1 MSYGWT
7 GRILR
12 VDLTNGT
19 SRIEDI
25 PRPWLEEY
33 LGGRG
38 LGVRLM
44 RDHFRLDPFD
54 PAMPLIF
61 AVGPLC
67 GTSAPT
73 AARLSVVSRSP
84 LTGTIYDCSAGGR
97 FAWRL
102 KAAGLDAL
110 FITGKSAVPVTLAI
124 GPGRAA
130 IQPAGHLWGSDIPAT
145 VAALQEQGSVA
156 AIGPAGENRVL
167 FANIMT
173 GEGNSVGRGGLAER
187 IEC

>member
-1 MSYGWT
+1 MSYAWT

-12 VDLTNGT
+12 IDLTNGT
-19 SRIEDI
+19 ARNEEI
-25 PRPWLEEY
+25 PRQWLEEY

-44 RDHFRLDPFD
+44 RDYFQLDPSD

-61 AVGPLC
+61 TVGPLC

-102 KAAGLDAL
+102 KASGVDAL
-110 FITGKSAVPVTLAI
+110 FITGRSPWPVILTIAPDKVEIVPAVP
-124 GPGRAA
+124 
-130 IQPAGHLWGSDIPAT
+130 LWGCDI
-145 VAALQEQGSVA
+145 
-156 AIGPAGENRVL
+156 
-167 FANIMT
+167 
-173 GEGNSVGRGGLAER
+173 
-187 IEC
+187 

>member
-1 MSYGWT
+1 MNGWT
-7 GRILR
+7 GKLLRI
-12 VDLTNGT
+12 DLTE
-19 SRIEDI
+19 SAIKQEEI
-25 PRPWLEEY
+25 PHQLLVEY

-54 PAMPLIF
+54 PGMPLIF

-73 AARLSVVSRSP
+73 AARLSVISRSP

-102 KAAGLDAL
+102 KAAGLD
-110 FITGKSAVPVTLAI
+110 
-124 GPGRAA
+124 
-130 IQPAGHLWGSDIPAT
+130 
-145 VAALQEQGSVA
+145 
-156 AIGPAGENRVL
+156 
-167 FANIMT
+167 
-173 GEGNSVGRGGLAER
+173 
-187 IEC
+187 